1 MEDNNKKEEVNLQ
14 NQQIHRQYIDDDE
27 IDLGEL
33 FRTLWKNKHIIIIS
47 TIIFFVIGLLYTY
60 KFVPKYEVN
69 YFINNGISGYND
81 KDQPIPT
88 FNSEELNKWLETG
101 KSYEILKEKYKKTPG
116 VKVELPKNTNFIELK
131 TFSNDTQE
139 AINYLKDTTILIKE
153 SQDFDYKLENSKQAF
168 ELKIKEIENQI
179 LSKQIELDNFP
190 NRIKEI
196 DNDINKQ
203 EETIKVIQ
211 DKITEKKETLIK
223 YRKIY
228 DLNIQERKNIE
239 NNLTNSIN
247 SASSLSYLLYSNLL
261 QYNLTQNATLTDAIN
276 NYENTIKD
284 YELQKSETQKQINNL
299 EIKKEELNTKLKA
312 NLKIQL
318 DNLKNRLKLDK
329 DKENSLTLYKQ
340 IKNKDY
346 RSEFNKKVIITL
358 LLTIFVG
365 GFFGIVLIFI
375 RNFFSALNN
384 KID

>member
-1 MEDNNKKEEVNLQ
+1 
-14 NQQIHRQYIDDDE
+14 
-27 IDLGEL
+27 
-33 FRTLWKNKHIIIIS
+33 
-47 TIIFFVIGLLYTY
+47 
-60 KFVPKYEVN
+60 
-69 YFINNGISGYND
+69 
-81 KDQPIPT
+81 
-88 FNSEELNKWLETG
+88 
-101 KSYEILKEKYKKTPG
+101 
-116 VKVELPKNTNFIELK
+116 
-131 TFSNDTQE
+131 
-139 AINYLKDTTILIKE
+139 
-153 SQDFDYKLENSKQAF
+153 
-168 ELKIKEIENQI
+168 
-179 LSKQIELDNFP
+179 FP

-196 DNDINKQ
+196 DNNINKQ
-203 EETIKVIQ
+203 EETIKVKQ

>member
-1 MEDNNKKEEVNLQ
+1 MTTDNNKND
-14 NQQIHRQYIDDDE
+14 NIQITNTPPPHHYIEDDE

-33 FRTLWKNKHIIIIS
+33 FRTLWQNKHIIIIS
-47 TIIFFVIGLLYTY
+47 TIIFFVLGFIYTY
-60 KFVPKYEVN
+60 KFVPKYEIS
-69 YFINNGISGYND
+69 YFINNGISGYNGNN
-81 KDQPIPT
+81 PIPT

-101 KSYEILKEKYKKTPG
+101 KSYETLKEKYKKTPG

-139 AINYLKDTTILIKE
+139 AVNYLKDTTILIKQ
-153 SQDFDYKLENSKQAF
+153 SQDFDYKLENSKQDY
-168 ELKIKEIENQI
+168 ELKIKGIENQI

-190 NRIKEI
+190 NRLKEI
-196 DNDINKQ
+196 DNEIEKQ
-203 EETIKVIQ
+203 QETIKVIQ

-228 DLNIQERKNIE
+228 DLNIKERKDIE

-261 QYNLTQNATLTDAIN
+261 QYNLTQNATLTNTIN
-276 NYENTIKD
+276 QYENTIKD
-284 YELQKSETQKQINNL
+284 YELNKSETQKQINNL
-299 EIKKEELNTKLKA
+299 QIKKEELESKTKA
-312 NLKIQL
+312 NIKIEL
-318 DNLKNRLKLDK
+318 DNLENRLKLDK
-329 DKENSLTLYKQ
+329 EKESSLTLYKQ

-358 LLTIFVG
+358 LLTIFAG
-365 GFFGIVLIFI
+365 GFFGIILIFI
-375 RNFFSALNN
+375 RNFFSAINN